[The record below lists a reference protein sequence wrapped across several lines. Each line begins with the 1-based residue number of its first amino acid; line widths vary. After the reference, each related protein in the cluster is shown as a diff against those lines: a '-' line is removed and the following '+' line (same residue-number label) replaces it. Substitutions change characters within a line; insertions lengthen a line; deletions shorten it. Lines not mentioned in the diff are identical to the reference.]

1 MADQKEKHKSYN
13 WLSEDMEYR
22 TMNERLDPELDTFS
36 SKVMNEN
43 PRIAKQLALSVIRT
57 L

>member
-13 WLSEDMEYR
+13 WLSEDMEYK
-22 TMNERLDPELDTFS
+22 TMTERLDPELDTFS